1 VAVRLIDGAGQGI
14 PRDVI
19 DAEGMARS
27 RRATEESDLVLVVLD
42 RSRARAAVDEDVLRL
57 TAGRPRL
64 AIGSKGDLPAVWA
77 DEDIDCVCST
87 RGEPGIEA
95 LRRLLMGWVEERV
108 AGDAEEGGIVAS
120 LRVTERLEEV
130 KSSLEKAISG
140 LERGMPLEAVL
151 IDLRAALQA
160 LDETTGAHADDAI
173 LDRIFATFCVG
184 K

>member
-1 VAVRLIDGAGQGI
+1 MRCL
-14 PRDVI
+14 
-19 DAEGMARS
+19 
-27 RRATEESDLVLVVLD
+27 LV
-42 RSRARAAVDEDVLRL
+42 
-57 TAGRPRL
+57 
-64 AIGSKGDLPAVWA
+64 
-77 DEDIDCVCST
+77 
-87 RGEPGIEA
+87 
-95 LRRLLMGWVEERV
+95 GWVEERL

-130 KSSLEKAISG
+130 KSSLEEAISG

-160 LDETTGAHADDAI
+160 LDETTGGQADDAI

>member
-1 VAVRLIDGAGQGI
+1 
-14 PRDVI
+14 
-19 DAEGMARS
+19 
-27 RRATEESDLVLVVLD
+27 LV
-42 RSRARAAVDEDVLRL
+42 
-57 TAGRPRL
+57 
-64 AIGSKGDLPAVWA
+64 IGSKGDLPAAWA
-77 DEDIDCVCST
+77 DEDIDCVTST

-95 LRRLLMGWVEERV
+95 LQRLLVGWVEERV

-130 KSSLEKAISG
+130 KSSLEEAVSG

-151 IDLRAALQA
+151 IDLRGALHA
-160 LDETTGAHADDAI
+160 LDETTGGQADDAI